1 MFFFLCCE
9 LIVRSFLFLIVRR
22 PPRSTR
28 TYTLFPSTALFRAD
42 QRDRPIGIGDLR
54 RDPFR
59 RVPAGEEGREV
70 GGVIDMPEGVDE
82 RRFGKGRQRLGI
94 GRGGRFDGGHAESS
108 GSAKPSGRGQPEAW
122 IAMTLNRSPIAA
134 GSKIGR
140 AHV

>member
-1 MFFFLCCE
+1 M
-9 LIVRSFLFLIVRR
+9 IRR

-28 TYTLFPSTALFRAD
+28 IDTLFPYTSLFRS
-42 QRDRPIGIGDLR
+42 DLR

-70 GGVIDMPEGVDE
+70 GGVIVMPEGVDE

-134 GSKIGR
+134 GSTSRSRCPVSSSARSGDIGR
-140 AHV
+140 GSGRERVGQSG

>member
-1 MFFFLCCE
+1 M
-9 LIVRSFLFLIVRR
+9 IRR

-28 TYTLFPSTALFRAD
+28 IDTLFPYTSLFRS
-42 QRDRPIGIGDLR
+42 DLR

-94 GRGGRFDGGHAESS
+94 GRGGRLDGGHAESS
-108 GSAKPSGRGQPEAW
+108 GSAKPSGRGKPAAW
-122 IAMTLNRSPIAA
+122 IDMPLNRSHIAA
-134 GSKIGR
+134 VSTSRSRCPSSVSAR
-140 AHV
+140 AETRRVGKG